1 MKKQTSDYKRLL
13 FRYLELVTKKQ
24 KGGLAPD
31 EESEVTTTLS
41 TLGLTPE
48 AALEE
53 ASLLLLS

>member
-24 KGGLAPD
+24 KGGLTPD
-31 EESEVTTTLS
+31 EESEVGKIIS

-53 ASLLLLS
+53 ASQLLLS